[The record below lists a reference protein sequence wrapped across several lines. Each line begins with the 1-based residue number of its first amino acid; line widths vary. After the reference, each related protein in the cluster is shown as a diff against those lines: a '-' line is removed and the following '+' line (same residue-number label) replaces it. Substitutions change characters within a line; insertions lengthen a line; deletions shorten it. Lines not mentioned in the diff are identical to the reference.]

1 MIDMRKE
8 LDDIKKYI
16 WECRAMI
23 GRDQFQKARNHI
35 VPVAMACDT
44 VAQITN
50 HLSTDQLKELKEL
63 TEQTIDILR
72 YIDER

>member
-1 MIDMRKE
+1 M
-8 LDDIKKYI
+8 L
-16 WECRAMI
+16 

-44 VAQITN
+44 VANISN